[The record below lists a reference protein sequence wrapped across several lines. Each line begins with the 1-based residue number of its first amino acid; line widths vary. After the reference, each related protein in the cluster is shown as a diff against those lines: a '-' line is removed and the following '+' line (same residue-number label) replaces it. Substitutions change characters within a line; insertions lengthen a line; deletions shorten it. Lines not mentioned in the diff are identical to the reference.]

1 MLGAMVLTLL
11 GGLWLLTL
19 HVSTSGSFPRPLTAK
34 QERDCLERMSRGDR
48 AARNELVEHNL
59 RLVAHIVKKYYA
71 VSGEQDDLI
80 SIGTIGLIK
89 AVETYNLEKKT
100 KFATY
105 ASRCIE
111 NEILMYFRARRKTAG
126 DVSLED
132 PLDTDRDGNSLTLME
147 LVSDEED
154 IITRLDLTLKA
165 EKLREVF
172 GVLEGREQ
180 RVLRLRE
187 DGTWVRDMLT
197 GCYPGFR
204 KNAFPQ
210 SLTFETD
217 GVGYITAVRFQ
228 CGYTAQGGM
237 QAVGDPDVVW
247 AGYAYIHPL
256 LLCMMAGPGAQEGG
270 RLLHPRARDIIAL
283 VNESWYQGLTYDA
296 GSTHTAARVSCWGYL
311 REGEDTMLI
320 PVEDSCQFTGEFAIV
335 WK

>member
-1 MLGAMVLTLL
+1 MLELLWIALSECYFFLSYMSGRNAFPQKLT
-11 GGLWLLTL
+11 
-19 HVSTSGSFPRPLTAK
+19 PE

-165 EKLREVF
+165 EKLRKVF

-180 RVLRLRE
+180 RVLRLRYGLDNRPPMTQRE
-187 DGTWVRDMLT
+187 VA
-197 GCYPGFR
+197 R
-204 KNAFPQ
+204 KLGI
-210 SLTFETD
+210 SRSY
-217 GVGYITAVRFQ
+217 VS
-228 CGYTAQGGM
+228 
-237 QAVGDPDVVW
+237 
-247 AGYAYIHPL
+247 
-256 LLCMMAGPGAQEGG
+256 
-270 RLLHPRARDIIAL
+270 RLEKHAIER
-283 VNESWYQGLTYDA
+283 
-296 GSTHTAARVSCWGYL
+296 L
-311 REGEDTMLI
+311 REEMG
-320 PVEDSCQFTGEFAIV
+320 
-335 WK
+335 K